1 MVPGQGVE
9 RAQSPV
15 FYLQG
20 MNKRGVIIA
29 STLFGLFALFFGVL
43 GVRALT
49 LGPDPARP
57 TAAEMSARTAAAD
70 RMERQIAATRANTPP
85 DLPTVPQR
93 ISMPAPAPA
102 ASVQAAAARSSA
114 APPVSRAPAREADD
128 DHEYEGERGYDHD
141 DDHDDDHGDDHDDD
155 HEEGDHDDD

>member
-15 FYLQG
+15 PYLQG
-20 MNKRGVIIA
+20 MNKRGVIIT

-70 RMERQIAATRANTPP
+70 RMEWQIAATRANTPP
-85 DLPTVPQR
+85 DLPAVPQR
-93 ISMPAPAPA
+93 MPMPAATPASA
-102 ASVQAAAARSSA
+102 APVQAAAARSSA
-114 APPVSRAPAREADD
+114 APPVSRAPARERDD

-141 DDHDDDHGDDHDDD
+141 DDHDED
-155 HEEGDHDDD
+155 HEEGDDDDD

>member
-9 RAQSPV
+9 SAQSPV
-15 FYLQG
+15 PYLQG
-20 MNKRGVIIA
+20 MNKRGVIIT

-70 RMERQIAATRANTPP
+70 RMERQIAATRADTPP
-85 DLPTVPQR
+85 DLPAVPQR
-93 ISMPAPAPA
+93 MPMPAATPASA
-102 ASVQAAAARSSA
+102 APVQAAAARSSA
-114 APPVSRAPAREADD
+114 APPVSGAPTRERDD

-141 DDHDDDHGDDHDDD
+141 DDHDEDHDDG
-155 HEEGDHDDD
+155 HEEGDDDDD

>member
-1 MVPGQGVE
+1 ME

-15 FYLQG
+15 PYLQG
-20 MNKRGVIIA
+20 MNKRGVIIT

-85 DLPTVPQR
+85 DLPAVPQR
-93 ISMPAPAPA
+93 ISMAAATPASAAP
-102 ASVQAAAARSSA
+102 VQAAAARSSA
-114 APPVSRAPAREADD
+114 APPVSAAPVRE
-128 DHEYEGERGYDHD
+128 RD
-141 DDHDDDHGDDHDDD
+141 DDHDEDHGDD
-155 HEEGDHDDD
+155 HEEGDDDDD